1 MIGLLIGLGIAFVV
15 ASITFSIMNYTTEGT
30 INPFYNFIDNVKT
43 GGWLMLVVIFLM
55 LPIYGY
61 AIHDKCVRLEKCD
74 VEWKFDE
81 ETGSV
86 NINVTG
92 SEVKDAVIN
101 FKSKQN

>member
-1 MIGLLIGLGIAFVV
+1 MIGLLIGLGIAFVI
-15 ASITFSIMNYTTEGT
+15 ASITFSIINYTTEGT
-30 INPFYNFIDNVKT
+30 INPFYNFIDNVKS
-43 GGWLMLVVIFLM
+43 GGWIILTLIFVI

-61 AIHDKCVRLEKCD
+61 AIHDSYVRKEKCN

-86 NINVTG
+86 KIDVTG

-101 FKSKQN
+101 FESKQN

>member
-1 MIGLLIGLGIAFVV
+1 MIGVLIGLGIAFVV
-15 ASITFSIMNYTTEGT
+15 ASITLSLINYATEGT
-30 INPFYNFIDNVKT
+30 INPFYMFRENVKS
-43 GGWLMLVVIFLM
+43 GGWVMLALIFVM

-86 NINVTG
+86 KIEVTG
-92 SEVKDAVIN
+92 SKVKDAVIN
-101 FKSKQN
+101 FESKQN

>member
-30 INPFYNFIDNVKT
+30 INPFYRFIDNVKS
-43 GGWLMLVVIFLM
+43 GGWIMLAFIFVM
-55 LPIYGY
+55 LPSFGY
-61 AIHDKCVRLEKCD
+61 AIHDKHDCLEKCN
-74 VEWKFDE
+74 VKWKFDE

-86 NINVTG
+86 NIDVSG
-92 SEVKDAVIN
+92 SEVKDTVIN

>member
-15 ASITFSIMNYTTEGT
+15 ACITLFVVNYTTEGT
-30 INPFYNFIDNVKT
+30 INPFYRFIDNVKS
-43 GGWLMLVVIFLM
+43 GGWIALSVIFTM

-61 AIHDKCVRLEKCD
+61 AIHDKCVRLEKCN

-86 NINVTG
+86 KIDVTG
-92 SEVKDAVIN
+92 SKVKEAVIN
-101 FKSKQN
+101 LESKQN

>member
-15 ASITFSIMNYTTEGT
+15 ASITLSLINYATEGT
-30 INPFYNFIDNVKT
+30 INPFYMFRENVKS
-43 GGWLMLVVIFLM
+43 GGWVMLALIFVM

-61 AIHDKCVRLEKCD
+61 AIHDKCVRLEKCN
-74 VEWKFDE
+74 VKWKFDE

-86 NINVTG
+86 NIDVTG
-92 SEVKDAVIN
+92 SEVKDTVIN